1 MTEKKSI
8 WEAAGRAGLILG
20 CVPIAYMLISMLVEK
35 IPTGALTAL
44 LSFVLWAAKFIM
56 CIYIVRMF
64 LKAYSKNVPEA
75 GHDEVFKFGVATTLL
90 SSLIFAAFYL
100 AYVLFIQP
108 DIFTNVIET
117 IKESPLID
125 PNDQSIQESLKMM
138 ESILPRMPRI
148 SFFTQ
153 LIYGSLWGVILS
165 AIFSRNIP
173 AENPFKDDANEK
185 AEQ

>member
-20 CVPIAYMLISMLVEK
+20 CVPIAYMLISMLAEK
-35 IPTGALTAL
+35 IPTGVLTAL
-44 LSFVLWAAKFIM
+44 LGFVLWAAKFIM

-75 GHDEVFKFGVATTLL
+75 GHDEVFKFGVAMTLL
-90 SSLIFAAFYL
+90 SSLIYAAFYL

-108 DIFTNVIET
+108 DIFTTVLESLQ
-117 IKESPLID
+117 ESPLMD
-125 PNDQSIQESLKMM
+125 ADTLSMLETKVSK
-138 ESILPRMPRI
+138 MPRT
-148 SFFTQ
+148 SFFVQ
-153 LIYGSLWGVILS
+153 FFYSFIWGVILS

-173 AENPFKDDANEK
+173 AENPFKDNA
-185 AEQ
+185 AENDGQ

>member
-44 LSFVLWAAKFIM
+44 LGFVLWAAKFIL

-75 GHDEVFKFGVATTLL
+75 GHDEVFKFGVAMTLL
-90 SSLIFAAFYL
+90 SSLIYAAFYL

-108 DIFTNVIET
+108 DIFTTVFESL
-117 IKESPLID
+117 KESPLMD
-125 PNDQSIQESLKMM
+125 ANAQSMLETMM
-138 ESILPRMPRI
+138 PRMPRI

-153 LIYGSLWGVILS
+153 LIYASLWGVILS

-173 AENPFKDDANEK
+173 AENPFKDDAGKN